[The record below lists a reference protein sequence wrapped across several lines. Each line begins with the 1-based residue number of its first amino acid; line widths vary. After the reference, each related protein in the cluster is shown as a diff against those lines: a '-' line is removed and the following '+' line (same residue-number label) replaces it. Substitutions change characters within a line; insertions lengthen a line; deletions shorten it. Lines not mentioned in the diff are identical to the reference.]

1 MSNSAAYLKG
11 EKVMKQNQP
20 IPTKN
25 ILDLET
31 NTGDSLIQH
40 LQIPKECAA
49 KGCLIGLAR
58 S

>member
-1 MSNSAAYLKG
+1 
-11 EKVMKQNQP
+11 MKQNQP

-58 S
+58 SWHC